1 MLGVAMMHQAAAS
14 ADIFILGAIA
24 TAADVGHYGV
34 AQKIASAFL
43 LLHGA
48 ITTASTP
55 FMRGLSADRALLAHY
70 YHAVTRWMVVAALPL
85 LLVCTAAPHLLLG
98 LFGRTYAEASST
110 PLVLLSI
117 AGFILV
123 ASGPAGSTLLCTGH
137 ARELFRVTAA
147 GTVALVVCVA
157 LLSPFGVISTAT
169 GVLAGR
175 VIGRGLL
182 ILTMRRYA
190 EIPLL

>member
-1 MLGVAMMHQAAAS
+1 MLGVAMLHQATAS

-24 TAADVGHYGV
+24 TAADVAHYGV
-34 AQKIASAFL
+34 AQKIATAFL

-48 ITTASTP
+48 VTTAATP
-55 FMRGLSADRALLAHY
+55 FMRGLAADRPLLSRY
-70 YHAVTRWMVVAALPL
+70 YHVVRRWTTVAALPFL
-85 LLVCTAAPHLLLG
+85 AACLAAPHLLLG
-98 LFGRTYAEASST
+98 VFGRKYAEGSGM

-137 ARELFRVTAA
+137 ARQLFRVTAA
-147 GTVALVVCVA
+147 GAIALVACVA
-157 LLSPFGVISTAT
+157 LLSPLGVVGIAG

-175 VIGRGLL
+175 LIGRSLL
-182 ILTMRRYA
+182 LLTMRRYA
-190 EIPLL
+190 EIPLV